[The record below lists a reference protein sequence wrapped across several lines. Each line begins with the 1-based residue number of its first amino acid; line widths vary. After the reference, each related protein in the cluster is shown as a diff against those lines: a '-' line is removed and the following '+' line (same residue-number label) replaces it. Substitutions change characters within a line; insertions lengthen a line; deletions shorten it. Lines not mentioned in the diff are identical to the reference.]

1 MTSWWPDKKMRYALC
16 ASETEA
22 LLAEVCVG
30 KNGASSVRSLASAS
44 RGQGDEIAVNRL
56 FASTGRKKAR
66 VALVLPL
73 SSFEIVSVTV
83 PSVNREAVAR
93 GSFPIASPKS

>member
-1 MTSWWPDKKMRYALC
+1 MISWRPDKKTRYALC

-30 KNGASSVRSLASAS
+30 KKGASSVRSLSSAS